1 MDDSSEDDLSDI
13 CRYFLAGQLAH
24 APAICAFAAP
34 TVNCAK
40 RFKLYSFAPTNATW
54 GIENRTTGLRVKA
67 TRNESTH
74 VENRFGCGA
83 SNPYLLMATCLAA
96 GIDGLKKTNG
106 ATTVCDWRCLRGE
119 MVLSTCQPDWR
130 MHWMP

>member
-1 MDDSSEDDLSDI
+1 MGAITINRCGTENKNAFVDDSSEDGLSDF

-24 APAICAFAAP
+24 APAICALAAP

-54 GIENRTTGLRVKA
+54 GIDNRTTGLRVKA

-74 VENRFGCGA
+74 RWKIALAVELQILI
-83 SNPYLLMATCLAA
+83 S
-96 GIDGLKKTNG
+96 
-106 ATTVCDWRCLRGE
+106 
-119 MVLSTCQPDWR
+119 
-130 MHWMP
+130 